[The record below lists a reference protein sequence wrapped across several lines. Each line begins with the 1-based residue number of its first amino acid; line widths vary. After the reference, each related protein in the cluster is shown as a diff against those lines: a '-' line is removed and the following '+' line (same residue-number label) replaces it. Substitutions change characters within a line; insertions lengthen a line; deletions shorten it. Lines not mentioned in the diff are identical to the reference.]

1 MKRQHKKYF
10 VPCRQSGTL
19 TIRKCRSKNG
29 TSTRI
34 HHKIHHSPQSG
45 IILCIFQIKM
55 IMFLFILC
63 FVPSLSF
70 NIKQPYQRPFLK
82 KDISTTTQRERGQNH
97 IGYQNFNIEL
107 FHSSINSNQCNEKQ
121 NILIERNP
129 SHILDKVDQILN
141 TEMVDLKQAQEEI
154 LSNIHDT
161 YIKDL
166 EFCSSLGHE
175 NLSETTDQIPAF
187 DWVYVKDNSIDSEDE
202 PNGIPLAIRSKEPLL
217 DMASVSIIREAAEKW
232 WNPSS
237 IMNIA
242 SLDGSTKSRFT
253 YQRKGNYEAH
263 LVDLAEHVDQ
273 RIRTIV
279 METLNK
285 KMYPMVRQAFQSQIL
300 DLKELELCVYDSL
313 VIRYNSTDAMLESE
327 VDTKNL
333 KFLGAGQPLHRDL
346 GLISVNIMLNSPLEF
361 EGGGTFFDNQLCCE
375 TLDLSMISSPPSPLK
390 PLGVGHALAHLSNQ
404 RHAGVGTTS
413 GVRDILVLFL
423 MTKKPTSLD
432 NNVETKC
439 SGMEMAGRLRN
450 NVLENCAKYG
460 DLSNQYLCR
469 MVHNRLAIQL
479 FPFDGEAWHYLGMA
493 LNVKA
498 KTMDSA
504 KEAVK
509 IMSLSISCLEHAFT
523 LIPGDARLCNNLGLA
538 YETIYTCTKDEKY
551 NPWIEK
557 YYFRSIIIHTISEM
571 IGCDVHTDFDSVSL
585 NYGLYV
591 SYKNEFERAVHILNR
606 FRGNEYGRRG
616 MKNEEEDPVRTDGIR
631 LLQFCE
637 SQLSRFTNNAHN

>member
-1 MKRQHKKYF
+1 MPPKWDLDNPKMSEQ
-10 VPCRQSGTL
+10 
-19 TIRKCRSKNG
+19 NG
-29 TSTRI
+29 TSTSYYNTTRFFN
-34 HHKIHHSPQSG
+34 HR
-45 IILCIFQIKM
+45 IFQIKM
-55 IMFLFILC
+55 IMFIFILC
-63 FVPSLSF
+63 FVPSRSF
-70 NIKQPYQRPFLK
+70 IIKQPYQRPFLK
-82 KDISTTTQRERGQNH
+82 KDISTTQRELVQNH
-97 IGYQNFNIEL
+97 IGYQNFQVGL
-107 FHSSINSNQCNEKQ
+107 FHSSINSNEHNQQ
-121 NILIERNP
+121 HNIIIEHSS

-141 TEMVDLKQAQEEI
+141 TEMVDLKKAQEEI

-161 YIKDL
+161 YIEDL

-175 NLSETTDQIPAF
+175 NLSETTNQTPSF
-187 DWVYVKDNSIDSEDE
+187 DWIYVKDSSIDSEDE
-202 PNGIPLAIRSKEPLL
+202 SNGIPLAIRSKEPLL
-217 DMASVSIIREAAEKW
+217 DMTSVSIIREAAEKW
-232 WNPSS
+232 WNPNS
-237 IMNIA
+237 IMNKT
-242 SLDGSTKSRFT
+242 SSDGSTKSRFT

-263 LVDLAEHVDQ
+263 LVDLAEHVDK
-273 RIRTIV
+273 RIRTVV
-279 METLNK
+279 METLSK

-300 DLKELELCVYDSL
+300 DLNELELCVYDSL
-313 VIRYNSTDAMLESE
+313 VIRYNSTEAMLESE

-346 GLISVNIMLNSPLEF
+346 GLISINIMLNSPVEF
-361 EGGGTFFDNQLCCE
+361 EGGGTFFDNQLRCQ

-423 MTKKPTSLD
+423 MTKKPTTLES
-432 NNVETKC
+432 NTETKC
-439 SGMEMAGRLRN
+439 SGMELAGRLRN
-450 NVLENCAKYG
+450 NVLENCAKHG

-469 MVHNRLAIQL
+469 MIHNRLAIQL
-479 FPFDGEAWHYLGMA
+479 FPLDGEAWHYLGMA

-498 KTMDSA
+498 KTMHSS
-504 KEAVK
+504 KEAVE

-538 YETIYTCTKDEKY
+538 YETIYTYTKDEKY
-551 NPWIEK
+551 DQWIEK
-557 YYFRSIIIHTISEM
+557 YYSRSTLIHTISEM

-591 SYKNEFERAVHILNR
+591 SYKNEFERAVNILNR

-616 MKNEEEDPVRTDGIR
+616 MKYEDEYSVRTDGIR

-637 SQLSRFTNNAHN
+637 SQLSRFTNKCT